1 MRALSVGGHGIGW
14 LLKNTVKD
22 FLDDD
27 MPTYASALAYQILF
41 SLFPFLL
48 FLIAL
53 VGFFNLPDFFAWLQQ
68 QAAMVVPA
76 EAMDEVMPVIQQ
88 LQDEKAGLLSVGI
101 IIAIWSAS
109 SGIRSTMHALNVAY
123 DVKEGRPAWKT
134 IPLSVLY
141 TIGLALLLMLVAGLM
156 VVGPEV
162 MRWVAS
168 QFGLEDFIVTVWAW
182 ARWPVA
188 AFIMVMVVAIIYYVA
203 PDVEQEFRF
212 ITPGSVL
219 AVLVWIAASV
229 AFGFYLKNFGNFNA
243 MYGSIGAIII
253 LLLYFYLTAAV
264 LLFGAEL
271 NAVIEHAAPSGKNP
285 GEKVPGDNATGENSS
300 AAERTADRK
309 ERKEPQMTPRT

>member
-1 MRALSVGGHGIGW
+1 MFAPGAGGQGLGW
-14 LLKNTVKD
+14 LLKCAVKD

-27 MPTYASALAYQILF
+27 MPTYASALAYQIFF

-53 VGFFNLPDFFAWLQQ
+53 IGFFNLPDFFAWLQQ
-68 QAAMVVPA
+68 QAALVVPA
-76 EAMDEVMPVIQQ
+76 EAMDEIAPIILQ
-88 LQDEKAGLLSVGI
+88 LQNEQGGLLSVGI
-101 IIAIWSAS
+101 VVAIWSAS
-109 SGIRSTMHALNVAY
+109 SGIRSAMHALNVAY
-123 DVKEGRPAWKT
+123 DVKEGRPPWKR

-156 VVGPEV
+156 VTGPAA
-162 MRWVAS
+162 MRWAAA
-168 QFGLEDFIVTVWAW
+168 QFGMEEAIVTVWTW

-188 AFIMVMVVAIIYYVA
+188 VLVMVLVVAIVYYVA

-219 AVLVWIAASV
+219 AVLVWIAAS
-229 AFGFYLKNFGNFNA
+229 AGFGYYLKNFGNYNA

-253 LLLYFYLTAAV
+253 LLLYFYLSAAV

-271 NAVIEHAAPSGKNP
+271 NAVIEHNAPAGKDP
-285 GEKVPGDNATGENSS
+285 GEKVPGDTQPGSGSS
-300 AAERTADRK
+300 AAERKATQQAS
-309 ERKEPQMTPRT
+309 

>member
-1 MRALSVGGHGIGW
+1 MFAPGAGGQGLGW
-14 LLKNTVKD
+14 LLKCAVKD

-27 MPTYASALAYQILF
+27 MPTYASALAYQIFF

-53 VGFFNLPDFFAWLQQ
+53 IGFFNLPDFFAWLQQ
-68 QAAMVVPA
+68 QAALVVPA
-76 EAMDEVMPVIQQ
+76 EAMDEIAPIILQ
-88 LQDEKAGLLSVGI
+88 LQNEQGGLLSVGI
-101 IIAIWSAS
+101 VVAIWSAS
-109 SGIRSTMHALNVAY
+109 SGIRSAMHALNVAY
-123 DVKEGRPAWKT
+123 DVKEGRPPWKK

-156 VVGPEV
+156 VTGPAA
-162 MRWVAS
+162 MRWAAA
-168 QFGLEDFIVTVWAW
+168 QFGMEEAIVTVWTW

-188 AFIMVMVVAIIYYVA
+188 VLVMVLVVAIVYYVA

-219 AVLVWIAASV
+219 AVLVWIAAS
-229 AFGFYLKNFGNFNA
+229 AGFGYYLKNFGNYNA

-253 LLLYFYLTAAV
+253 LLLYFYLSAAV

-271 NAVIEHAAPSGKNP
+271 NAVIEHNAPAGKDP
-285 GEKVPGDNATGENSS
+285 GEKVPGDTQPGSGSS
-300 AAERTADRK
+300 AAERKATQQAS
-309 ERKEPQMTPRT
+309 

>member
-1 MRALSVGGHGIGW
+1 MFAPGAGGQGLGW
-14 LLKNTVKD
+14 LLKCAVKD

-27 MPTYASALAYQILF
+27 MPTYASALAYQIFF

-53 VGFFNLPDFFAWLQQ
+53 IGFFNLPDFFAWLQQ
-68 QAAMVVPA
+68 QAALVVPA
-76 EAMDEVMPVIQQ
+76 EAMDEIAPIILQ
-88 LQDEKAGLLSVGI
+88 LQNEQGGLLSVGI
-101 IIAIWSAS
+101 VVAIWSAS
-109 SGIRSTMHALNVAY
+109 SGIRSAMHALNVAY
-123 DVKEGRPAWKT
+123 DVKEGRPPWKR

-156 VVGPEV
+156 VTGPAA
-162 MRWVAS
+162 MRWAAA
-168 QFGLEDFIVTVWAW
+168 QFGMEEAVVTVWTW

-188 AFIMVMVVAIIYYVA
+188 VLVMVLVVAIVYYVA

-219 AVLVWIAASV
+219 AVLVWIAAS
-229 AFGFYLKNFGNFNA
+229 AGFGYYLKNFGNYNA

-253 LLLYFYLTAAV
+253 LLLYFYLSAAV

-271 NAVIEHAAPSGKNP
+271 NAVIEHNAPAGKDP
-285 GEKVPGDNATGENSS
+285 GEKVPGDTQPGSGSS
-300 AAERTADRK
+300 AAERKATQQAS
-309 ERKEPQMTPRT
+309 

>member
-1 MRALSVGGHGIGW
+1 MFAPSLGGHGIGW
-14 LLKNTVKD
+14 VLKNAIKD
-22 FLDDD
+22 FMADD
-27 MPTYASALAYQILF
+27 MPTYASALAYQIFF

-53 VGFFNLPDFFAWLQQ
+53 VGFFNLPDFFVWLQQ
-68 QAAMVVPA
+68 QAAVLVPQ
-76 EAMDEVMPVIQQ
+76 EAMDEVMPIIQQ

-101 IIAIWSAS
+101 VVAIWSAS

-134 IPLSVLY
+134 VPLSVLY

-156 VVGPEV
+156 VTGPAA
-162 MRWVAS
+162 MRWVAA
-168 QFGLEDFIVTVWAW
+168 QVGMEDTIVTLWNW
-182 ARWPVA
+182 IRWPVA
-188 AFIMVMVVAIIYYVA
+188 VLVMVLVVAIVYYVA

-219 AVLVWIAASV
+219 AVLVWIAAS
-229 AFGFYLKNFGNFNA
+229 AGFGFYLKNFGNYNA

-253 LLLYFYLTAAV
+253 MLLYFYLSAAV

-271 NAVIEHAAPSGKNP
+271 NAVIEHAAPEGKDP
-285 GEKVPGDNATGENSS
+285 GEKVPGDTQAGTATS
-300 AAERTADRK
+300 AS
-309 ERKEPQMTPRT
+309 ERKESQQPS

>member
-1 MRALSVGGHGIGW
+1 MFAPGAGGHGLGW
-14 LLKNTVKD
+14 LLKCAVKD

-27 MPTYASALAYQILF
+27 MPTYASALAYQIFF

-53 VGFFNLPDFFAWLQQ
+53 IGFFNLPDFFAWLQQ
-68 QAAMVVPA
+68 QAALVVPA
-76 EAMDEVMPVIQQ
+76 EAMDEIAPIILQ
-88 LQDEKAGLLSVGI
+88 LQNEQGGLLSVGI
-101 IIAIWSAS
+101 VVAIWSAS
-109 SGIRSTMHALNVAY
+109 SGIRSAMHALNVAY
-123 DVKEGRPAWKT
+123 DVKEGRPPWKK

-156 VVGPEV
+156 VTGPAA
-162 MRWVAS
+162 MRWAAA
-168 QFGLEDFIVTVWAW
+168 QFGMEEAIVTVWTW

-188 AFIMVMVVAIIYYVA
+188 VLVMVLVVAIVYYVA

-219 AVLVWIAASV
+219 AVLVWIAAS
-229 AFGFYLKNFGNFNA
+229 AGFGYYLKNFGNYNA

-253 LLLYFYLTAAV
+253 LLLYFYLSAAV

-271 NAVIEHAAPSGKNP
+271 NAVIEHNAPAGKDP
-285 GEKVPGDNATGENSS
+285 GEKVPGDTQPGSGSS
-300 AAERTADRK
+300 AAERKATQQAS
-309 ERKEPQMTPRT
+309 